1 MNRTALVLGIRKH
14 LSNCFQYTHAFVP
27 NDEFDSFKT
36 PSAKPLEETDPTG
49 FVFLH
54 AFGCTQNLTVAIL
67 IDGDCHQNRHTSLE
81 WIFNEVD
88 DLNMDE
94 QACLDNMPESLQD
107 TERYETMQ
115 NAVDSLTD
123 AYDTLDEFRDKPDEV
138 LASLREIDGA

>member
-1 MNRTALVLGIRKH
+1 MNRDRRARIRK
-14 LSNCFQYTHAFVP
+14 VI
-27 NDEFDSFKT
+27 EE
-36 PSAKPLEETDPTG
+36 LE
-49 FVFLH
+49 
-54 AFGCTQNLTVAIL
+54 NVA
-67 IDGDCHQNRHTSLE
+67 TSLE

-138 LASLREIDGA
+138 LSSLREIDGV